1 MQRQNT
7 SQSGFATMDLMLALL
22 VSSLIALLAFFQSQ
36 RATDVS
42 NAQLQ
47 ADAMLAIRGAAH
59 KLVMQNYAAY
69 QNGLPVT
76 ANSVT
81 LAHGTSSGQSLRPT
95 VANLRSMD
103 LGANAALDNGLYK
116 NLNTAT
122 YDIQI
127 SKSPAG
133 CTAASATCNVSGL
146 VCLNQPMRS
155 RESAVGEVDG
165 IGLGAYLNKMGG
177 IGGSSMVGAPG
188 TILGSD
194 GTWSATN
201 PIAGTP
207 AGIIC
212 ARFGF
217 GSTEG
222 DYLSKGDPRDPDFK
236 GGVTIS
242 GTIPGSP
249 YSLIV
254 NGDANIT
261 GSLTIGGGGVVGA
274 ACSPNLS
281 MVWGDIAGVPTLMKC
296 VGGVLT
302 PADLAY
308 SSANTAC
315 TPEGRIA
322 QSSTGSFLICRD
334 GRYRP
339 MADMVG
345 RVGFYD
351 VQLYGQGQVVTTPVC
366 DASTQPRIIAMGVVS
381 ACSVGGGSA
390 CSNSTGAF
398 QGNILAG
405 NVVSIVGSDGVT
417 PAGTDAKLT
426 VASLCTAS

>member
-1 MQRQNT
+1 M
-7 SQSGFATMDLMLALL
+7 
-22 VSSLIALLAFFQSQ
+22 
-36 RATDVS
+36 
-42 NAQLQ
+42 
-47 ADAMLAIRGAAH
+47 
-59 KLVMQNYAAY
+59 
-69 QNGLPVT
+69 
-76 ANSVT
+76 T

-103 LGANAALDNGLYK
+103 LGANNALDNGLYK

-133 CTAASATCNVSGL
+133 CTAASPTCHVLGL

-155 RESAVGEVDG
+155 REFAVGEVDG
-165 IGLGAYLNKMGG
+165 IGLGAYMNKMGG
-177 IGGSSMVGAPG
+177 VGGSSLVGSPG
-188 TILGSD
+188 TIYGADGS
-194 GTWSATN
+194 WNATN

-217 GSTEG
+217 GSTDG

-242 GTIPGSP
+242 GTVPGSP
-249 YSLIV
+249 YTLIV
-254 NGDANIT
+254 NGDTNIT

-302 PADLAY
+302 AADLAY
-308 SSANTAC
+308 SSAGNAC

-322 QSSTGSFLICRD
+322 QSSTGAFLICRD
-334 GRYRP
+334 GLYRP
-339 MADMVG
+339 MAEMAG
-345 RVGFYD
+345 RVGFYM
-351 VQLYGQGQVVTTPVC
+351 VAEYLQGQVVPNFPC
-366 DASTQPRIIAMGVVS
+366 DLPNSKRFVPMGVTA
-381 ACSVGGGSA
+381 ACSVGGAGGGSA
-390 CSNSTGAF
+390 CTNNTGAF
-398 QGNILAG
+398 TGFVNGAG
-405 NVVSIVGSDGVT
+405 LVSIVGSDMVT
-417 PAGTDAKLT
+417 PAGSDSRLT
-426 VASLCTAS
+426 VASLCTSY